1 MSFSREDLKKVIDS
15 LSKDEKILLD
25 NILEITHIFEK
36 LKFLYGINFEYK
48 IKNDELL
55 KMKNSYENI
64 KNNSINDYKKI
75 IRKLGYSDNRINN
88 LLEAIDF
95 IKSKKKEGLK

>member
-1 MSFSREDLKKVIDS
+1 MSLSRKDLKKVIDT

-36 LKFLYGINFEYK
+36 LRFLYGINFKYK

-55 KMKNSYENI
+55 KMKNSYNNI
-64 KNNSINDYKKI
+64 KNNNINDYKKI
-75 IRKLGYSDNRINN
+75 IKKLGYSNNKINN

-95 IKSKKKEGLK
+95 IKSKKRV